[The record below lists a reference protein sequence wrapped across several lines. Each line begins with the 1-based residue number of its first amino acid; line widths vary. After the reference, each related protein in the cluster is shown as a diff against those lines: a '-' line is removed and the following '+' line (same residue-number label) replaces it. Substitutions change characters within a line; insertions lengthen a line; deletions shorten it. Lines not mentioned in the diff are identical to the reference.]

1 MSMFRVSH
9 YEFMKLSQAAMCR
22 LNESNSRVTHL
33 FLGVQQVKQ
42 LHDGQEVSQ
51 SVLLN
56 TSWDELQEHPHQVIP
71 AFDQT
76 PTGQLF
82 TRGRN
87 TETMKHSRSVFH
99 MRVSEYVCV
108 APSQT
113 VHSVWRIGQSSLCLH
128 LSMKAKGGPLVIL
141 WFNVTINKA
150 CTGGHNNTWDQ

>member
-113 VHSVWRIGQSSLCLH
+113 VHSVWRWISLVWVCT
-128 LSMKAKGGPLVIL
+128 SQWNVIL
-141 WFNVTINKA
+141 WFDVAFSKA
-150 CTGGHNNTWDQ
+150 STGGHSSTWDL